1 MTLTCWQRIGWIF
14 LSRRIDWKVNLD
26 IFIIEIRERIGVI
39 VQIDVYFSIKR
50 TFSNRSLDQQVIS
63 SDRYLHT
70 DCELIWNEWMANVVV
85 YVWNTIER
93 AFLRVS

>member
-50 TFSNRSLDQQVIS
+50 TSLIV
-63 SDRYLHT
+63 L
-70 DCELIWNEWMANVVV
+70 
-85 YVWNTIER
+85 
-93 AFLRVS
+93 